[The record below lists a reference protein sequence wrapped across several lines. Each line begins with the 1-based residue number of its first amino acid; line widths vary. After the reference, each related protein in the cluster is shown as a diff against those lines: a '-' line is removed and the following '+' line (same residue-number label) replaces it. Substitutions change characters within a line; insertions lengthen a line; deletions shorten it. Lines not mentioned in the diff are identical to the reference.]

1 MDITTKSSLQPLL
14 MTILPYSCPTS
25 ATIDSVGDVG
35 DTPDAAALTPTVL
48 RLDGNRL
55 SEAMAGD
62 AEPAKDVSVVLIDEM
77 LLSAELTGM
86 YPTVADPEPRGPEYV
101 NGIDM
106 RTKRS
111 RNHSMIPKP
120 ILVDDE

>member
-1 MDITTKSSLQPLL
+1 
-14 MTILPYSCPTS
+14 MTILPYSGPTS
-25 ATIDSVGDVG
+25 ATIDSLGDVG

-55 SEAMAGD
+55 SEAMAED
-62 AEPAKDVSVVLIDEM
+62 AEPTKDVSLVLIDEM
-77 LLSAELTGM
+77 LPNVGLASM
-86 YPTVADPEPRGPEYV
+86 DPTVADPEPRGPEYV